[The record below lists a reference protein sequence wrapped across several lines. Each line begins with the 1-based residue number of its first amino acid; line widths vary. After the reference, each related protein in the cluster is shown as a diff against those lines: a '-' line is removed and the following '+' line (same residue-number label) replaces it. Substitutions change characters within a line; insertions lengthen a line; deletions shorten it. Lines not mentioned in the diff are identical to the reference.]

1 MTAHDPL
8 PDLPLL
14 AAIAEG
20 EDVGDRDFAGRA
32 EATLRVSG
40 REYQEALARLIDAGL
55 VGADGRGAPTGL
67 TAAGRA
73 RLRPR
78 SR

>member
-1 MTAHDPL
+1 MTDHAA
-8 PDLPLL
+8 DLPLL

-20 EDVGDRDFAGRA
+20 EDVGDPDFAGRA
-32 EATLRVSG
+32 EATLHLAGDAYSA
-40 REYQEALARLIDAGL
+40 ALRRLVGAGL
-55 VGADGRGAPTGL
+55 VAAGPDGAVTGV

-78 SR
+78 AR

>member
-1 MTAHDPL
+1 MSTRDPS

-20 EDVGDRDFAGRA
+20 EDVGDADFAGRA
-32 EATLRVSG
+32 QATLHLAGGDSAA
-40 REYQEALARLIDAGL
+40 ALRRLVDAGL
-55 VGADGRGAPTGL
+55 VATDGGAPTGL
-67 TAAGRA
+67 TSAGRA

-78 SR
+78 HR